1 MGPKQHLGR
10 WADDIPRLDNSK
22 QDKESGLTTGNPEF
36 LGKYHMDD
44 LCVCRSQAL
53 GNLTYMHLGKQPH
66 ILQSNILVVNPSL
79 LQRSIASHALQ
90 QWR

>member
-1 MGPKQHLGR
+1 VGPKQHLGR

-53 GNLTYMHLGKQPH
+53 GKLTYMHFGKAADNTLCQALGNLTC
-66 ILQSNILVVNPSL
+66 I
-79 LQRSIASHALQ
+79 
-90 QWR
+90 WEGF

>member
-53 GNLTYMHLGKQPH
+53 GKLTYMHFGKAADNTGLRH
-66 ILQSNILVVNPSL
+66 HMLHTWKGSEK
-79 LQRSIASHALQ
+79 ALS
-90 QWR
+90 RLN